1 MNTEELKK
9 KLLAAAR
16 ANPPGDHVPL
26 AFEKRILAN
35 LAAKPVADLAA
46 LWARALWRAAVP
58 CVAVTVLLPLER
70 RVRNRKPVRTLG
82 KGLAGIAPQVRER
95 QQADGFIAQ
104 CEAAPDTRGV
114 GDRVQSPLA
123 RAVHVQ

>member
-1 MNTEELKK
+1 MNTEELRK

-35 LAAKPVADLAA
+35 LAAKPAADFAA

-58 CVAVTVLLPLER
+58 CVAVTVLLGAFSFMPTSTTTNLTNEEDLSQAFEE
-70 RVRNRKPVRTLG
+70 TL
-82 KGLAGIAPQVRER
+82 LASSD
-95 QQADGFIAQ
+95 QQ
-104 CEAAPDTRGV
+104 EE
-114 GDRVQSPLA
+114 LW
-123 RAVHVQ
+123 